1 MRIRVDIE
9 ACIGAGQCVLAAE
22 SVFDQRD
29 DDGIVVVLQAEPP
42 DEESGAVRQAV
53 ALCPAQAI
61 SIDE

>member
-1 MRIRVDIE
+1 MRVRVDFE

-29 DDGIVVVLQAEPP
+29 DDGIVVVLQGEPP
-42 DEESGAVRQAV
+42 DEELDAARQAA